1 MIREFWQERR
11 EEKKQLKQLKKE
23 NKKLPKTRE
32 QKAYKI
38 FGFLFVIFIIFGSIS
53 FACRSSGQDVDYS
66 WENVVGITDEM
77 KTALTAK
84 FDKAE
89 LLTDPIDAIDWGSA
103 KEALT
108 KAGLEDIIVDNK
120 ISDSVL
126 QENNIKIVGDIR
138 CNESV
143 VGGLSKHL
151 LSMDDNS
158 KYLNLLQLSM
168 FEEGNNIYL
177 ESIMTLDL
185 SLLVYETALP
195 IIYVRSTSML
205 DILDNKLSALGTKV
219 QINDIEEELN
229 NEIVKTI
236 NGSSYFEIAFF
247 TNNMIVSNLN
257 GFAEQVGAKIIL
269 QGTQIVMTKK

>member
-38 FGFLFVIFIIFGSIS
+38 FGFLFVVFIIFGSIS
-53 FACRSSGQDVDYS
+53 FTCRSSGQDVDYS

-158 KYLNLLQLSM
+158 KYINLLQLSM
-168 FEEGNNIYL
+168 YEEGNNIYL